1 MWKHSQEQV
10 LADAYISSTN
20 TVTSNVTDLT
30 LVSQLGYQLSVLAD
44 GSAAGTATI
53 QISADYDKVLGTGT
67 WTALPTDYQYYN
79 TVALTAGA
87 FTGVDGYSAIMT
99 ANSLPFKAA
108 RISYTNTSGD
118 GYLSAVVNTKDV

>member
-1 MWKHSQEQV
+1 MWKHTQEEV
-10 LADAYISSTN
+10 LTDAYISDTD
-20 TVTSNVTDLT
+20 TVTSSVTDLT
-30 LVSQLGYQLSVLAD
+30 LVSQLGYQLSVSEGGD
-44 GSAAGTATI
+44 AAGTASI

-67 WTALPTDYQYYN
+67 WTALPTDFQYYN

-87 FTGVDGYSAIMT
+87 FTGVDGYSAVMT

-118 GYLSAVVNTKDV
+118 GYLSAVVNCKDV